1 MENTRRIS
9 EYFADVETYKEHNGY
24 FCSVQEA
31 LTLVLLGSFCGLRS
45 VKMIHEW
52 AKTPSII
59 DFLREEFGIINIP
72 CYYWLLCLMKLI
84 TPESFNRCFMN
95 WTQSL
100 VPESLK
106 GCTVSFD
113 GKTIRS
119 TGKMKS
125 YKSPLHIVSAYIAE
139 LGITFGQQAVYD
151 KSNEIPAVQNLI
163 KLLNLEGCMVVAD
176 ALNCQKGTAKAI
188 IEGKADYLLNVKD
201 NHSTLKQDIEDY
213 VQSDDLRENMDTF
226 STLEKNRER
235 VERRTAFTT
244 HSIDWLYGKEEW
256 ESMVCIGAIRRQF
269 TTLEGMTDEWHYYIS
284 SRKLTA
290 EDLLKHARSEWSVE
304 TMHWLLDVHFAED
317 YSRIKDDSANQ
328 NLNTIRKVAL
338 NYIRN
343 YKNKTG
349 SKLPISR
356 LMFACLLDCDKV
368 AEIIGFQ

>member
-163 KLLNLEGCMVVAD
+163 ELLNLEGCMVVAD

-213 VQSDDLRENMDTF
+213 VQADDLRENMDTF

-244 HSIDWLYGKEEW
+244 HSIDWLHGKEEW
-256 ESMVCIGAIRRQF
+256 EGMVSIGAIRRQF

-304 TMHWLLDVHFAED
+304 TMHWLLDVHFGED
-317 YSRIKDDSANQ
+317 FCRVEDRFVQQ
-328 NLNTIRKVAL
+328 NLNIVRKIAL
-338 NYIRN
+338 NCI
-343 YKNKTG
+343 KLFKEKSGNKQPL
-349 SKLPISR
+349 SKI
-356 LMFACLLDCDKV
+356 MFNCLLEPLKMLDIF
-368 AEIIGFQ
+368 AF